1 MKHGGVMNNLV
12 DGNLVGWAIFRF
24 IQLCFDEAAV
34 RVANVFTL
42 LLIAHPTFSPAG
54 RFLSNDRVNSF
65 DD

>member
-42 LLIAHPTFSPAG
+42 LLIALG
-54 RFLSNDRVNSF
+54 RWSGC
-65 DD
+65 